1 MSSAVISVENVSV
14 RYMVPRERIPS
25 LKEFAIRWMKRRVVY
40 DEFEALRGLS
50 FEVEKGENVGII
62 GRNGAGKSTLFKLI
76 ARVMRPSGGRVVV
89 VGKVAPL
96 LELGLGM
103 SAELT
108 GRENVLLQGALMG
121 FSRHEMRDRLGRIV
135 EFAEI
140 GEFIDSPMR
149 TYSTGM
155 IARLAF
161 SVATDVDP
169 DILLVDEALAV
180 GDERFTHKCQ
190 MRMEEFRR
198 AGKTVLIVSHSLD
211 QLKESCHRALWLHQG
226 RIVQDGNADEVTQ
239 LYHDWSLTGSEDPF
253 ADLAVSRSA

>member
-1 MSSAVISVENVSV
+1 MPSPVITVENVSV
-14 RYMVPRERIPS
+14 RYTVPRERIPS
-25 LKEFAIRWMKRRVVY
+25 LKEFAIRWLKRRVVY

-76 ARVMRPSGGRVVV
+76 ARVMRPSSGRIVV

-121 FSRHEMRDRLGRIV
+121 FSRSEMKARLGRIV
-135 EFAEI
+135 DFAEI

-169 DILLVDEALAV
+169 DVLLIDEALAV
-180 GDERFTHKCQ
+180 GDERFTLKCQ
-190 MRMEEFRR
+190 ARMEEFRR

-211 QLKESCHRALWLHQG
+211 QLKESCHRVLWLHQG
-226 RIVQDGNADEVTQ
+226 RIVQDGDADEVTKR
-239 LYHDWSLTGSEDPF
+239 YHDWSLTGSEDPF
-253 ADLAVSRSA
+253 ADLAITRSA